1 MLQQPTL
8 GRFLA
13 GVFST
18 IFPFMPTSTLTV
30 ETPSSAH
37 ADLHARITGA
47 GTLIALGIV
56 YGDIGTSPL
65 YTVRGVFAGR
75 PVTEDVVLGTISAI
89 IWTLT
94 LLTTVKYVF
103 IAMKADN
110 HGEGGILALYARLR
124 RLKVKWLYLPAII
137 GAAALLADGI
147 ITPPI
152 SVGSAIEGLRM
163 IKPDLQTVPIII
175 VILLGLFTFQQ
186 FGTAIIG
193 KLFGPVMTL
202 FFGMLAVLGFV
213 HLSHDWSILRAL
225 NPYYAVHMITT
236 IPGAFWLLG
245 SIFLCSTGAEALY
258 ADMGHVGRQN
268 IYLSWTFV
276 KICLV
281 LNYLGQGAWLLQ
293 HLGAPLG
300 ERNLFFEMIP
310 AWGLLPAIIL
320 CTMATIIASQALIS
334 GSFTLVIEA
343 LRLNFWPKVK
353 VMYPT
358 ELRGQAY
365 VPSLN
370 WILCAGCVGVVLHFQ
385 ESSRMEAAFGLA
397 VTVTMLMTTV
407 LLAYYL
413 RLRRTGVVWIV
424 LLLVVYFIV
433 EGSFLIANLRKFPEG
448 GYISVLLA
456 GLLLLVMV
464 SWIQGRRIRTELEK
478 YVPLA
483 ESLPL
488 LKKLSADESV
498 SKFATHLV
506 YLTES
511 DNSKLVENA
520 IIHSIFRKS
529 PKRAD
534 VYYLLHVIT
543 TDEPYTKTYRA
554 TALLDDDLVR
564 VEFRL
569 GFRVDHAINYM
580 FRQVIS
586 ELVKTKEIDIT
597 SRYSSLRDEDVAGD
611 FQFVILNRTLPYAQ
625 SLSGWQRLVTRFSG
639 ALRWLGSSQQESF
652 GLDNSSLT
660 IENIPLLTPERPEL
674 VLNREE

>member
-1 MLQQPTL
+1 MQTSPPALALPTP
-8 GRFLA
+8 A
-13 GVFST
+13 
-18 IFPFMPTSTLTV
+18 PEPD
-30 ETPSSAH
+30 AH
-37 ADLHARITGA
+37 AALHTRITAA
-47 GTLIALGIV
+47 GSLIALGIV

-65 YTVRGVFAGR
+65 YTVRGVFVAR
-75 PVTEDVVLGTISAI
+75 PVTEEVVLGTVSAI

-94 LLTTVKYVF
+94 LLTTFKYVF
-103 IAMKADN
+103 IAMRADN
-110 HGEGGILALYARLR
+110 HGEGGILSLYALLR
-124 RLKVKWLYLPAII
+124 RLKLKWLYLPAII
-137 GAAALLADGI
+137 GAAALLADSI

-152 SVGSAIEGLRM
+152 SVASAIEGLRM
-163 IKPDLQTVPIII
+163 VKPDLETVPIVLLII
-175 VILLGLFTFQQ
+175 VGLFAVQQ

-193 KLFGPVMTL
+193 KLFGPVMLL
-202 FFGMLAVLGFV
+202 FFSMLAVLGV
-213 HLSHDWSILRAL
+213 AHLSQEWGILRAL
-225 NPYYAVHMITT
+225 NPYYALHMITT

-258 ADMGHVGRQN
+258 ADMGHVGRRN

-281 LNYLGQGAWLLQ
+281 LNYLGQGAWLLR

-310 AWGLLPAIIL
+310 PWGLLPAIAL
-320 CTMATIIASQALIS
+320 CTLATIIASQALIS
-334 GSFTLVIEA
+334 GSYTLVIEA

-353 VMYPT
+353 ISYPT

-370 WILCAGCVGVVLHFQ
+370 WLLCAGCVGVVLYFR

-413 RLRRTGVVWIV
+413 RLRRVGVAWIG
-424 LLLVVYFIV
+424 LLLLTYFTV
-433 EGSFLIANLRKFPEG
+433 EGSFLVANLRKFTQG
-448 GYISVLLA
+448 GWLSVLL
-456 GLLLLVMV
+456 GTVLLLVMV
-464 SWIQGRRIRTELEK
+464 SWIQGRRLRKDLAK

-483 ESLPL
+483 DWLPL
-488 LKKLSADESV
+488 LSKLSADASV
-498 SKFATHLV
+498 AKFATHLV
-506 YLTES
+506 YLTDSE
-511 DNSKLVENA
+511 NPKLVENG
-520 IIHSIFRKS
+520 IIHSIFRKN

-534 VYYLLHVIT
+534 IYYLLHVVT
-543 TDEPYTKTYRA
+543 TDEPYTKTYHA
-554 TALLDDDLVR
+554 TTLLADDLVR
-564 VEFRL
+564 IEFRL

-580 FRQVIS
+580 FRQVVTD
-586 ELVKTKEIDIT
+586 LVKNQEIDIT
-597 SRYSSLRDEDVAGD
+597 SRYESLRGQEVVGD

-625 SLSGWQRLVTRFSG
+625 SLSGWQRLVARVSG
-639 ALRWLGSSQQESF
+639 ALRWLGASQQQSF

-674 VLNREE
+674 QLTRD

>member
-424 LLLVVYFIV
+424 LLLAVYFIV

>member
-1 MLQQPTL
+1 MHTPATPATSIPTPEP
-8 GRFLA
+8 GGHA
-13 GVFST
+13 
-18 IFPFMPTSTLTV
+18 TLHT
-30 ETPSSAH
+30 
-37 ADLHARITGA
+37 RITAA
-47 GTLIALGIV
+47 GSLIALGIV

-65 YTVRGVFAGR
+65 YTVRGVFVAR
-75 PVTEDVVLGTISAI
+75 PVTEAVVLGTVSAI

-94 LLTTVKYVF
+94 LLTTFKYVF
-103 IAMKADN
+103 IAMRADN
-110 HGEGGILALYARLR
+110 HGEGGILSLYALLR
-124 RLKVKWLYLPAII
+124 RLRLKWLYLPAII
-137 GAAALLADGI
+137 GAAALLADSI

-152 SVGSAIEGLRM
+152 SVASAIEGLQM
-163 IKPDLQTVPIII
+163 VKPDLNTVPIVL
-175 VILLGLFTFQQ
+175 VILVGLFAVQQ

-193 KLFGPVMTL
+193 KLFGPVMGV
-202 FFGMLAVLGFV
+202 FFTMLAVLGIT
-213 HLSHDWSILRAL
+213 HLSQEWSILRAL
-225 NPYYAVHMITT
+225 NPYYALHMLTAS
-236 IPGAFWLLG
+236 PSAFWLLG

-258 ADMGHVGRQN
+258 ADMGHVGRRN
-268 IYLSWTFV
+268 IYVSWTFV

-281 LNYLGQGAWLLQ
+281 LNYLGQGAWLLR

-310 AWGLLPAIIL
+310 AWGLLPAIGL

-334 GSFTLVIEA
+334 GSYTLIIEA

-353 VMYPT
+353 VSYPT

-370 WILCAGCVGVVLHFQ
+370 WLLCAGCVGVVLYFR

-413 RLRRTGVVWIV
+413 RLRRVAASWIGL
-424 LLLVVYFIV
+424 LLLVYFTV
-433 EGSFLIANLRKFPEG
+433 EGSFLIANLRKFTQG
-448 GYISVLLA
+448 GWLSVLL
-456 GLLLLVMV
+456 GTVLLLVMV
-464 SWIQGRRIRTELEK
+464 SWIQGRRLRKDLAK

-483 ESLPL
+483 DWLPL
-488 LKKLSADESV
+488 LSKLSTDTSV
-498 SKFATHLV
+498 AKFATHLV
-506 YLTES
+506 YLTDS
-511 DNSKLVENA
+511 DDPKLVENA

-534 VYYLLHVIT
+534 IYYLLHVTT
-543 TDEPYTKTYRA
+543 TDEPYTKTYHA
-554 TALLDDDLVR
+554 TTVLADDLVR
-564 VEFRL
+564 IDFQL

-580 FRQVIS
+580 FRQVVTD
-586 ELVKTKEIDIT
+586 LVQSKEIDIT
-597 SRYSSLRDEDVAGD
+597 SRYDSLRGQDVAGD

-625 SLSGWQRLVTRFSG
+625 SLSSWQRLVARLSG

-660 IENIPLLTPERPEL
+660 IENVPLLNPERAEL
-674 VLNREE
+674 HLTRE